1 MIFNMSHKFYAAR
14 ASPTWQ
20 SGKVPTSAMSACKSL
35 DSLRGCCLRATTI
48 RTVITAAA
56 TKQPDEAKSNMA
68 ARRCR
73 PSPSSPSTSRV
84 FLYNRR
90 KLKDEVLDLREALR
104 ALRAYSLSLIPE
116 TVELSC
122 RVRPDYQE
130 SRCALIRENI
140 IRL

>member
-1 MIFNMSHKFYAAR
+1 ML
-14 ASPTWQ
+14 
-20 SGKVPTSAMSACKSL
+20 ACKSL

-48 RTVITAAA
+48 RTAITAAA
-56 TKQPDEAKSNMA
+56 TKQPDEANQHGSTPVSPP
-68 ARRCR
+68 
-73 PSPSSPSTSRV
+73 PSSSPSTSRV

-122 RVRPDYQE
+122 RVD
-130 SRCALIRENI
+130 LTIKKVGV
-140 IRL
+140 L

>member
-1 MIFNMSHKFYAAR
+1 MSHKFYAAR

-56 TKQPDEAKSNMA
+56 TKQPDEANQHGST
-68 ARRCR
+68 
-73 PSPSSPSTSRV
+73 PLSPPPSSPSTSRV

-122 RVRPDYQE
+122 RVD
-130 SRCALIRENI
+130 LTIKKVGV
-140 IRL
+140 L